1 MQGGGKELNRN
12 LELNAVWRLRAGE
25 AIELVILMQYSPGEQ
40 LEDKS
45 LFDQTKSLVN
55 RLIRSVV
62 PRADAVDE
70 IPL

>member
-40 LEDKS
+40 LEDK
-45 LFDQTKSLVN
+45 VY
-55 RLIRSVV
+55 LIK
-62 PRADAVDE
+62 PRA
-70 IPL
+70 